1 MVNKLTSML
10 PYMYKCFLSTFG
22 TNHHHAT
29 WVRPSLRVKY
39 SCTRHMKTNQR
50 RKLFSN
56 FISLGIIQSANF
68 ILPLFVMPYVIRKIG
83 VDSFGSV
90 SVAQVLMIYL
100 STITD
105 YGFNLTATRDIALNT
120 GDRKKISKI
129 FYTVLLSR
137 LVLVLVVLVFVL
149 GLVLFVPFFRHN
161 YLLYLLG
168 FIYVI
173 GQSSMTNWFFQG
185 MEKMHY
191 ITIATLGGRVVFVV
205 LVFIFIKTREDNILF
220 LFLLGIG
227 GLIAGLISIF
237 LAVRIFKLKLQRV
250 SWTDILFEL
259 RDGWQITVSNLS
271 INTYLYTNVLVLRI
285 FTNDLTIGY
294 YSIAEKIFFAVR
306 QILGVFSQAVYPR
319 ICQLVQ
325 KTKQDVT
332 GFLKEIY
339 LPFLGLVFAGC
350 CILFIFSGNIV
361 YFFSGDRAGLPVLL
375 LRILT
380 FVPVIVCLNIPAYQ
394 ILLALNQKRSYL
406 RVLALGTIVNLLAN
420 FLLVNFWGALGTV
433 ISITITES
441 FITIGLNRQL
451 FKKNIMN
458 SFKTDTL

>member
-1 MVNKLTSML
+1 
-10 PYMYKCFLSTFG
+10 
-22 TNHHHAT
+22 
-29 WVRPSLRVKY
+29 
-39 SCTRHMKTNQR
+39 MKTNQR
-50 RKLFSN
+50 GKLFSN

-90 SVAQVLMIYL
+90 SIAQVLMIYL

-105 YGFNLTATRDIALNT
+105 YGFNLTATRDIALNRS
-120 GDRKKISKI
+120 DSQKISKI
-129 FYTVLLSR
+129 FCTVLVSR
-137 LVLVLVVLVFVL
+137 VVLIIILLVFLTGLVVLV
-149 GLVLFVPFFRHN
+149 PFFRNN
-161 YLLYLLG
+161 YLLYSLG

-191 ITIATLGGRVVFVV
+191 ITVATLCGRIVFVA
-205 LVFIFIKTREDNILF
+205 LVFLFIKTRQDSILF
-220 LFLLGIG
+220 LFFLGIG
-227 GLIAGLISIF
+227 GLIAGSISIF
-237 LAVRIFKLKLQRV
+237 LAVRIFKLKLRPV
-250 SWTDILFEL
+250 LWTDIQYEL
-259 RDGWQITVSNLS
+259 KEGWQITVSNLS
-271 INTYLYTNVLVLRI
+271 INTYLYTNVLVLRL

-294 YSIAEKIFFAVR
+294 YSIAEKVFFAVR
-306 QILGVFSQAVYPR
+306 QVLGVFSQAVYPR

-325 KTKQDVT
+325 KTQQQVI
-332 GFLKEIY
+332 GFFKEIY
-339 LPFLGLVFAGC
+339 LPFLALVFAGC

-361 YFFSGDRAGLPVLL
+361 YFFSADRAGLPVQL
-375 LRILT
+375 LRILSV
-380 FVPVIVCLNIPAYQ
+380 VPVIVCLNIPAYQ

-406 RVLALGTIVNLLAN
+406 RVLTLGTVINLIAN
-420 FLLVNFWGALGTV
+420 LLLVNLWGALGTV

-458 SFKTDTL
+458 SIKTGTI